1 MKKIL
6 TVFLIVAVFMPL
18 IACHKENDEDKIK
31 KVITDIQAAGEKKD
45 VRAIMNNLSKNY
57 SDPRGFNHEGIRRLL
72 VGYFFR
78 YPKISV
84 YINNITITVENNEAK
99 SVLQAVLT
107 SGDKTGSA
115 ADMIPQSLGVW
126 EFDVT
131 LKKESNDWK
140 VISAAWREAEF
151 LKPEK

>member
-6 TVFLIVAVFMPL
+6 TVFLIVALFMSV
-18 IACHKENDEDKIK
+18 IACQKENDEDKIK
-31 KVITDIQAAGEKKD
+31 KVITDIQASGEKKD

-72 VGYFFR
+72 VGYFFQ
-78 YPKISV
+78 YPKISA
-84 YINNITITVENNEAK
+84 YMNNLTISVRDTEATAAF
-99 SVLQAVLT
+99 QAVLT
-107 SGDKTGSA
+107 SGDKTGSVT
-115 ADMIPQSLGVW
+115 DIIPQSLGVW

-131 LKKESNDWK
+131 LKKESNNWK
-140 VISAAWREAEF
+140 VISAAWKEAEF